1 MPASMP
7 ALSYVLPV
15 VCNPLARQQQ
25 LRARA
30 PPKFAQ
36 GTAKDAGAHTL
47 QRQRKRV
54 HEVGVERVA
63 KHLHSQHTSV
73 SASCHANTPCQR
85 LARHFSPSFFLPP
98 CPLGQ
103 ALLTAGLSSAL
114 AACPAAAARM
124 QHNTDLVRGIRRRRG
139 SGGGRCWWLRPWL
152 ARFRPFCY
160 QCAHRWC
167 PKGLGP
173 RSGPPSG
180 AKSRGS
186 PRSATFRAISRH
198 TFAVRFQRH
207 AFTCKLQH
215 APAQAHAAM
224 TRSHSTV
231 AKQCPPCAAAL
242 VRTPHAPHAPAT
254 RASLPSLRSTR
265 ARSSSLWPPL
275 EHSGW
280 WQASTKTAGRLGWP
294 DRPLAFAAVAGTSG
308 PSAASLRAASRSGHR
323 KP

>member
-124 QHNTDLVRGIRRRRG
+124 QHNTHLVRGIRRRRG
-139 SGGGRCWWLRPWL
+139 SGGGRCWWCDL
-152 ARFRPFCY
+152 
-160 QCAHRWC
+160 
-167 PKGLGP
+167 GLHDFALSAINVHVDGAP
-173 RSGPPSG
+173 RGWG
-180 AKSRGS
+180 
-186 PRSATFRAISRH
+186 
-198 TFAVRFQRH
+198 
-207 AFTCKLQH
+207 LE
-215 APAQAHAAM
+215 
-224 TRSHSTV
+224 
-231 AKQCPPCAAAL
+231 AAL
-242 VRTPHAPHAPAT
+242 QVVRKVGGFPEAPLFVRYLVIRLLFVFRGTHSHASCRTHPLKLTPP
-254 RASLPSLRSTR
+254 
-265 ARSSSLWPPL
+265 
-275 EHSGW
+275 
-280 WQASTKTAGRLGWP
+280 
-294 DRPLAFAAVAGTSG
+294 
-308 PSAASLRAASRSGHR
+308 
-323 KP
+323 